1 MKIEFELTNEAIL
14 YWVEQAEPLSEFSA
28 SSKSKDGHQYHC
40 KACQAEANR
49 TRNTRMESTNPALA
63 SFQPRELIA
72 ELRARGYKGT
82 LTYTQEIK
90 L

>member
-1 MKIEFELTNEAIL
+1 M
-14 YWVEQAEPLSEFSA
+14 
-28 SSKSKDGHQYHC
+28 
-40 KACQAEANR
+40 EANH
-49 TRNTRMESTNPALA
+49 TRSIRMKTTNPALA